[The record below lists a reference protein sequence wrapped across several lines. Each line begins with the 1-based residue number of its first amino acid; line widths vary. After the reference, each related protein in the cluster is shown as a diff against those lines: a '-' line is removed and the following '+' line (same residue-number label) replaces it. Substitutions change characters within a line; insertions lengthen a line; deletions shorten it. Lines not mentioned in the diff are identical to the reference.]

1 MHLKTT
7 SSVQRKMGS
16 DANIMSE
23 KKNIRA
29 VFWDIGGV
37 IVRTHDWSGRFRW
50 EKQIGLQPHE
60 LERIVFSS
68 QMGNRAA
75 LGKAST
81 DDVWTWVLNHLG
93 LPEGDRH
100 SLQRDFFDG
109 DKVDEELVAFIRSL
123 RPTYLT
129 GVISNAWPEV
139 RHWLENE
146 WRIADAFDDIVLSAE
161 VGMTKPDPRIFHL
174 ALDGLEA
181 TPNESVFIDDFDE
194 NVKAAREVGMHAIL
208 FRDPEQT
215 ITELRQLLC
224 LSS

>member
-1 MHLKTT
+1 
-7 SSVQRKMGS
+7 
-16 DANIMSE
+16 MSE

-37 IVRTHDWSGRFRW
+37 IVRTHDWRGRSRW

-60 LERIVFSS
+60 LEGIVFSGE
-68 QMGNRAA
+68 MGKRAA
-75 LGKAST
+75 IGQASA

-109 DKVDEELVAFIRSL
+109 DQVDEELVSFIRSL

-129 GVISNAWPEV
+129 GMISNAWLET
-139 RHWLENE
+139 RHWLENQ
-146 WRIADAFDDIVLSAE
+146 WRIADSFDHIVISAE
-161 VGMTKPDPRIFHL
+161 VGVAKPDPRIFHL
-174 ALDGLEA
+174 ALDGLEV
-181 TPNESVFIDDFDE
+181 TPLESVFIDDFEE
-194 NVKAAREVGMHAIL
+194 NIKAARKVGMHAIL

-215 ITELRQLLC
+215 IKELRQLLS

>member
-1 MHLKTT
+1 MNK
-7 SSVQRKMGS
+7 
-16 DANIMSE
+16 

-29 VFWDIGGV
+29 IFWDIGGV
-37 IVRTHDWSGRFRW
+37 IVRTHDWSGRNRW
-50 EKQIGLQPHE
+50 EKLIGLQPHE
-60 LERIVFSS
+60 LEHIVFRGE
-68 QMGNRAA
+68 MGKRAA
-75 LGKAST
+75 VGQASA
-81 DDVWTWVLNHLG
+81 DDVWTWVLNQLG
-93 LPEGDRH
+93 LPESDRR

-123 RPTYLT
+123 RPAYLT

-146 WRIADAFDDIVLSAE
+146 WRIADAFDHIVISAE

-194 NVKAAREVGMHAIL
+194 NVKVAREIGMYAIL

-215 ITELRQLLC
+215 IEELRESLDLNN
-224 LSS
+224 